1 MNIKQV
7 RLSGT
12 EGSGYNQF
20 AQIVGEND
28 KYYHVS
34 LQVVETLDRHI
45 RAFSKKTLKCV
56 SNGSAFTNRCK
67 IIEL

>member
-1 MNIKQV
+1 MDIKQV

-12 EGSGYNQF
+12 EGSVYNQF

-34 LQVVETLDRHI
+34 LQVTETLDRHV

-56 SNGSAFTNRCK
+56 SNGSDFTSRCR
-67 IIEL
+67 IIEA